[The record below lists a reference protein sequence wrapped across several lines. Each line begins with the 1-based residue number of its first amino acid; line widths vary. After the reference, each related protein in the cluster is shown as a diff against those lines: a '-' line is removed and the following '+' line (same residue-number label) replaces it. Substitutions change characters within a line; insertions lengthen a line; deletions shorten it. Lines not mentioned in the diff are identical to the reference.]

1 MINPSL
7 IKWVRKGVVSV
18 IKFFKMI
25 RKPLYPNHHL
35 FHEFTMKTY
44 LQKGNKALLTLN
56 QKTSK
61 KVLVNAVVLL
71 EGNINYTIFHLE
83 NGKQNVV
90 AHSIK
95 FFEPFLKTHGFLRVH
110 RSYMINPNHIK
121 NLDEQL
127 QKITMNNGKEAMI
140 SRRNKSISQCLL

>member
-1 MINPSL
+1 
-7 IKWVRKGVVSV
+7 
-18 IKFFKMI
+18 
-25 RKPLYPNHHL
+25 
-35 FHEFTMKTY
+35 MKAY

-61 KVLVNAVVLL
+61 KVLVNTVVLL

-90 AHSIK
+90 AHSIR

-110 RSYMINPNHIK
+110 RSYMINPKHIK
-121 NLDEQL
+121 NFDEQL

-140 SRRNKSISQCLL
+140 SRRRKSIFKCLL